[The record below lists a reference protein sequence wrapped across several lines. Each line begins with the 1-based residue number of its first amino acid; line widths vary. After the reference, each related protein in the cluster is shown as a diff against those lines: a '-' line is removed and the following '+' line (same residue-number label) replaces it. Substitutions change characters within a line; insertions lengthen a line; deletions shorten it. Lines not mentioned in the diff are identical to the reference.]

1 MNNKEEI
8 RVPVKGGYLVATRN
22 PEPDY
27 DGITIVFETSD
38 GDVIDIVMTECKAE
52 NDFNQTDVYCFE
64 NVREDDVTR
73 KFTIDHEEVYEV
85 FGGKY
90 NND

>member
-8 RVPVKGGYLVATRN
+8 RVPVKGGYLVAARN
-22 PEPDY
+22 PDPDY

-38 GDVIDIVMTECKAE
+38 GDVVDIVTAECKSE
-52 NDFNQTDVYCFE
+52 NEYEQTDVYCY
-64 NVREDDVTR
+64 EDISSEDFTR
-73 KFTIDHEEVYEV
+73 KFTIDHEEVYEI

>member
-8 RVPVKGGYLVATRN
+8 RVPVRGGYLVATRN

-64 NVREDDVTR
+64 NVLEDEVTR

>member
-8 RVPVKGGYLVATRN
+8 RVAVKGGYLVATRN
-22 PEPDY
+22 PELDY

-38 GDVIDIVMTECKAE
+38 GDVVDIVTAECTSE
-52 NDFNQTDVYCFE
+52 NEYEQTDVYCY
-64 NVREDDVTR
+64 EDISSEDFTR
-73 KFTIDHEEVYEV
+73 KFTIDHEEVYEI